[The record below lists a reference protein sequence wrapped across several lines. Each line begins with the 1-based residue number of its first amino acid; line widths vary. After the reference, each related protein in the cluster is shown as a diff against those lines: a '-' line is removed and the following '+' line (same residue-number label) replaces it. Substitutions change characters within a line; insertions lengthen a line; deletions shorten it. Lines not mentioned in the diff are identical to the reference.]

1 MFTQPK
7 RSSARL
13 TLRTQGNDQ
22 LPYATLSDVVLAV
35 RAKDGDK
42 RALETL
48 VERHQ
53 PAVRRLSGYL
63 LSDPQDAEDAA
74 QDALAKLCTRI
85 HQFRGESQFTT
96 WLHSLVSNTC
106 RDLGARQRRR
116 QHQPL
121 EACHLG
127 VGADEPAETAL
138 EHDERRSLR
147 AGLASLSG
155 EQRHVMVMKDVL
167 SLSYEEIA
175 GVLEMPVGTVKCH
188 AHRGRARMQKA
199 LAPLRQAAGG

>member
-1 MFTQPK
+1 MFAQPK

-13 TLRTQGNDQ
+13 TVRTQVPEQ
-22 LPYATLSDVVLAV
+22 LLYPTLSDAVLVV
-35 RAKDGDK
+35 RAKDGDG
-42 RALETL
+42 RALEAL
-48 VERHQ
+48 VERHE

-63 LSDPQDAEDAA
+63 LHDPQDAEDAA
-74 QDALAKLCTRI
+74 QEALTKLCTRI
-85 HQFRGESQFTT
+85 NQFRGESQFTT

-116 QHQPL
+116 QHQEL
-121 EACHLG
+121 EPCHLG
-127 VGADEPAETAL
+127 VGVDEPAEAAL
-138 EHDERRSLR
+138 ARDQRSSLR

-155 EQRHVMVMKDVL
+155 DQRHVMVMKDVL

-175 GVLEMPVGTVKCH
+175 GALQMPVGTVKCH